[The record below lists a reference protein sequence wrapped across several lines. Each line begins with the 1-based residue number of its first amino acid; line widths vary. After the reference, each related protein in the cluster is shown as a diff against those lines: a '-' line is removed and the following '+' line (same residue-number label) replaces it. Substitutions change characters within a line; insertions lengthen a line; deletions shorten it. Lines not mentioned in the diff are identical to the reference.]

1 MHSGKLD
8 MLTNRINQNLTV
20 ARDRIHLHFL
30 GMLNELAY
38 HNRVL
43 LGHIR
48 SQFEETFQF
57 LMVGTYVHC
66 STAEHIRRAHQHR
79 KTDFLYKCTD
89 ILHGRQRP
97 PLRLVNPY
105 PVQHS
110 RKLVPVLGIVDALCT
125 CTENVHILRI
135 EAHREVV
142 RDLSSSRNDDTMRSL
157 FLYDIHDPLKRQLV
171 KIQAV
176 ANVIVRRNRLRIV
189 IYHY

>member
-20 ARDRIHLHFL
+20 ARDRIHLYL
-30 GMLNELAY
+30 LRVLNELAD

-105 PVQHS
+105 PVQHG
-110 RKLVPVLGIVDALCT
+110 RKLVPVLGIVNAPCT
-125 CTENVHILRI
+125 CPENVHPLLIK
-135 EAHREVV
+135 AHCQVV
-142 RDLSSSRNDDTMRSL
+142 RNLPSC
-157 FLYDIHDPLKRQLV
+157 
-171 KIQAV
+171 
-176 ANVIVRRNRLRIV
+176 
-189 IYHY
+189 